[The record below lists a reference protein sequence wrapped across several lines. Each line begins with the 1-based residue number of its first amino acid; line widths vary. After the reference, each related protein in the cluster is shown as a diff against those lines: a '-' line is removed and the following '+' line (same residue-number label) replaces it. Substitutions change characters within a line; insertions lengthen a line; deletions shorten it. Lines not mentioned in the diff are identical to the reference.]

1 VCASCRPRS
10 GSTRASPRSETSSAG
25 ASPPIRAPSN
35 RTDLAVWWGAHAP
48 DPAVAPGLPAYRALA
63 VTVVTLALAYGVWYA
78 YSVFLVALLREFGW
92 SRSVLAGAFSVFT
105 LVSGGAGPVLGAL
118 ADRFGPRRLILIG
131 GVLLA
136 ASLWADSFVTRAWH
150 LYLAFGLMTAIGVAT
165 AGWTPAVVLVQRQ
178 WHARLGLALGI
189 AGSGVGLGIFL
200 VVPLCQGL
208 IDAFGWRWAF
218 RGLGTL
224 ALLWILPV
232 TALFVHDLP
241 ATPRPTAPSPGEGA
255 GAGGFSLDGAL
266 ASGSFRFIALA
277 VFLGSICSQTL
288 HVHQAAFFVDHG
300 LPAMTAA
307 SVISVVGAASILGK
321 TGGGFVSDLFP
332 REAVYALGM
341 VGMIGGVGVLW
352 LVAAAPSAWL
362 ALGYGV
368 LFGLGYSVTAF
379 VVPAMMSDRFRG
391 PNFGAIFGA
400 TQVASALGSA
410 LGAWMAG
417 RIFDATGSY
426 ALAFSIA
433 AAAAAVAALSV
444 WGSRM
449 PRAGGG

>member
-1 VCASCRPRS
+1 MCPD
-10 GSTRASPRSETSSAG
+10 AG
-25 ASPPIRAPSN
+25 AAPRLS
-35 RTDLAVWWGAHAP
+35 
-48 DPAVAPGLPAYRALA
+48 AYRALA

-78 YSVFLVALLREFGW
+78 YSLFLVALLREFGW

-136 ASLWADSFVTRAWH
+136 ASLWADSLVTRAWH
-150 LYLAFGLMTAIGVAT
+150 LYLAFGLLTAVGVAA
-165 AGWTPAVVLVQRQ
+165 AGWTPAVVMVQRQ
-178 WHARLGLALGI
+178 WSARLGLALGI

-200 VVPLCQGL
+200 VVPLCQAL
-208 IDAFGWRWAF
+208 IEAFGWRWAF
-218 RGLGTL
+218 RGLGVL
-224 ALLWILPV
+224 ALLWIVPA
-232 TALFVHDLP
+232 TALFVRDVPP
-241 ATPRPTAPSPGEGA
+241 APRPAGPTPGSTREP
-255 GAGGFSLDGAL
+255 GGHSLERAL
-266 ASGSFRFIALA
+266 ASPSFRFIGLA

-288 HVHQAAFFVDHG
+288 HVHQAAFLVDHG

-341 VGMIGGVGVLW
+341 VGMIGGVGLLW
-352 LVAAAPSAWL
+352 MVAAAPSAWL
-362 ALGYGV
+362 AMGYGV
-368 LFGLGYSVTAF
+368 LFGIGYSVTAF
-379 VVPAMMSDRFRG
+379 AVPAMMSDRFRG
-391 PNFGAIFGA
+391 PHFGAIFGA

-410 LGAWMAG
+410 LGAWLAG

-426 ALAFSIA
+426 AIAFSIA
-433 AAAAAVAALSV
+433 AGAAAVAALSV
-444 WGSRM
+444 WASRV
-449 PRAGGG
+449 PRPQGG

>member
-1 VCASCRPRS
+1 MRS
-10 GSTRASPRSETSSAG
+10 DPVVPS
-25 ASPPIRAPSN
+25 APSY
-35 RTDLAVWWGAHAP
+35 P
-48 DPAVAPGLPAYRALA
+48 ALA

-136 ASLWADSFVTRAWH
+136 AALWADSLITRAWQ
-150 LYLAFGLMTAIGVAT
+150 LYLSFGLLTAVGVAT
-165 AGWTPAVVLVQRQ
+165 AGWTPAVVMVQRQ
-178 WHARLGLALGI
+178 WKARLGLALGI

-200 VVPLCQGL
+200 VVPLCQAL
-208 IDAFGWRWAF
+208 IDGFGWRWAF
-218 RGLGTL
+218 RVL
-224 ALLWILPV
+224 AALCVLWILPA
-232 TALFVHDLP
+232 TYLAIHD
-241 ATPRPTAPSPGEGA
+241 APSLPRERA
-255 GAGGFSLDGAL
+255 ARGGDGRRDANEDSLARAL
-266 ASGSFRFIALA
+266 ANPSFRLIGLA

-288 HVHQAAFFVDHG
+288 HVHQAAFLVDHG
-300 LPAMTAA
+300 IPAMTAA

-321 TGGGFVSDLFP
+321 TGGGWISDHFP
-332 REAVYALGM
+332 RELVYALGM
-341 VGMIGGVGVLW
+341 ISMIMGVGVVW
-352 LVAAAPSAWL
+352 LVAVTPSVWL
-362 ALGYGV
+362 AVGYAV
-368 LFGLGYSVTAF
+368 LFGVGYSVTAF

-391 PNFGAIFGA
+391 PRFGSIFGA

-410 LGAWMAG
+410 MGAWLAG

-426 ALAFSIA
+426 AIAFTLA

-444 WGSRM
+444 WASRVTG
-449 PRAGGG
+449 PARG

>member
-1 VCASCRPRS
+1 MR
-10 GSTRASPRSETSSAG
+10 
-25 ASPPIRAPSN
+25 
-35 RTDLAVWWGAHAP
+35 P
-48 DPAVAPGLPAYRALA
+48 DPAVAPRRPAYRALA

-78 YSVFLVALLREFGW
+78 YSLFLVALLREFGW
-92 SRSVLAGAFSVFT
+92 SRSVLAGAFSIFT

-136 ASLWADSFVTRAWH
+136 GSLWADSFVTRAWH
-150 LYLAFGLMTAIGVAT
+150 LYLAFGVLTAIGVAT

-178 WHARLGLALGI
+178 WSARLGLALGI

-218 RGLGTL
+218 RGLGAL
-224 ALLWILPV
+224 ALLWILPA
-232 TALFVHDLP
+232 TALFVHDAP
-241 ATPRPTAPSPGEGA
+241 AAPRAAPTRSAP
-255 GAGGFSLDGAL
+255 GGSSLAEAL
-266 ASGSFRFIALA
+266 ASSSFRFIGLA

-307 SVISVVGAASILGK
+307 SVISVVGASSILGK

-341 VGMIGGVGVLW
+341 VGMIGGVVVLW
-352 LVAAAPSAWL
+352 LVAAVPSPWL
-362 ALGYGV
+362 AMGYGV

-391 PNFGAIFGA
+391 PHFGAIFGA

-410 LGAWMAG
+410 LGAWLAG

-433 AAAAAVAALSV
+433 AGAAAVAALSV

-449 PRAGGG
+449 PRPESG

>member
-1 VCASCRPRS
+1 MR
-10 GSTRASPRSETSSAG
+10 
-25 ASPPIRAPSN
+25 
-35 RTDLAVWWGAHAP
+35 P
-48 DPAVAPGLPAYRALA
+48 DPAVSSPPSYLALA

-136 ASLWADSFVTRAWH
+136 GSLWADSLVTRAWH
-150 LYLAFGLMTAIGVAT
+150 LYVTFGLLTAVGVAT

-178 WHARLGLALGI
+178 WKARLGLALGI

-200 VVPLCQGL
+200 VVPLCQAL
-208 IDAFGWRWAF
+208 IDGFGWRWAF
-218 RGLGTL
+218 RTL
-224 ALLWILPV
+224 AALSALWILPA
-232 TALFVHDLP
+232 TYLAIRDTPP
-241 ATPRPTAPSPGEGA
+241 APREAIARA
-255 GAGGFSLDGAL
+255 GAGPPAGGEHSLERAL
-266 ASGSFRFIALA
+266 ANPSFRLIGLA

-288 HVHQAAFFVDHG
+288 HVHQAAFLVDHG

-321 TGGGFVSDLFP
+321 TGGGWISDHLS
-332 REAVYALGM
+332 RELVYALGM
-341 VGMIGGVGVLW
+341 VGMIVGVGVLW
-352 LVAAAPSAWL
+352 LVALAPSAWL
-362 ALGYGV
+362 ALGYAV
-368 LFGLGYSVTAF
+368 LFGVGYSVTAF
-379 VVPAMMSDRFRG
+379 IVPAMMSDRFRG
-391 PNFGAIFGA
+391 PHFGSIFGA

-410 LGAWMAG
+410 LGAWLAG

-426 ALAFSIA
+426 AIAFTLA

-444 WGSRM
+444 WAGRLRG
-449 PRAGGG
+449 PARA